1 MKQVLTG
8 LFLFSL
14 LGGCASDVPLVIL
27 EPLAA
32 NPSLADVQSDPKASM
47 MNRRVRWG
55 GTIVSTKSVG
65 NKSEVEIL
73 AKAIDTDGRPEL
85 GDASLGR
92 FLVSSDGFLDPATY
106 SAGRE
111 VTVYG
116 VLENV
121 LMRNIGE
128 HPYTYPFVQAIQ
140 LYLWPD
146 QREYGDGTWFP
157 QVNFGVGF
165 GFGL

>member
-1 MKQVLTG
+1 MKQILAG
-8 LFLFSL
+8 LFLFPL
-14 LGGCASDVPLVIL
+14 LGGCASDVPLVIR
-27 EPLAA
+27 EPLAG
-32 NPSLADVQSDPKASM
+32 NPNLADVQSNPKAS

-73 AKAIDTDGRPEL
+73 AKAIDTDGRPEP

-92 FLVSSDGFLDPATY
+92 FLVSNDGFLDPATY
-106 SAGRE
+106 GAGRE

-121 LMRNIGE
+121 LMRKIGE
-128 HPYTYPFVQAIQ
+128 HPYAYPFVQATQ
-140 LYLWPD
+140 LYLWPE
-146 QREYGDGTWFP
+146 QRDYGNGTWYP

>member
-1 MKQVLTG
+1 MKQVLAG
-8 LFLFSL
+8 LFLLSL
-14 LGGCASDVPLVIL
+14 LGGCTSDVPLVIR
-27 EPLAA
+27 EPLAD
-32 NPSLADVQSDPKASM
+32 NPSLAEVQSNPKAFVD
-47 MNRRVRWG
+47 RRVRWG
-55 GTIVSTKSVG
+55 GTIVSSKSVG
-65 NKSEVEIL
+65 NKTEVEIL
-73 AKAIDTDGRPEL
+73 AKAINTDGGPEP

-128 HPYTYPFVQAIQ
+128 HPYAYPFVRTIQ
-140 LYLWPD
+140 LYLWPE
-146 QREYGDGTWFP
+146 QRDYGDGAWYP
-157 QVNFGVGF
+157 QFHFGVGV
-165 GFGL
+165 GVGL